1 MFTTL
6 APAEKK
12 NKSKSAN
19 SNNKTTQ
26 LKVLPSIVKP
36 IQLKGSE
43 EESLQGK
50 FKSANNQPAQLMAEE
65 EEAIQGKFESANQP
79 AQLMEEEEPLQGK
92 FESANQPAQLME
104 EEEPLQGKFESAN
117 QPAQLME
124 EEEPLQGKFDTVQ
137 LNKYLNL
144 KNRINPKDK
153 EKEEE
158 PLQGKFESANQ
169 PAQLM
174 EEEEPLQGKFESTNQ
189 PAQLMEEEEPLQG
202 KFESTNQPAQLMEEE
217 EPLQGKFESTN
228 QPAQLMEEE
237 EPLQGKFESTNQPAQ
252 LMAEEEPL
260 QGKFES
266 SERKSSPNWSFQL
279 KSNIGNS
286 TNSETTQ
293 KSTPTA
299 NKTGLP
305 DTLKSGVEQLSG
317 VSMDDVKVNY
327 NSSAPAQLHAH
338 AYAQGKSIHVAP
350 GQEKHLPHEAWHVAQ
365 QKQGRVQ
372 PTKQL
377 KGKVPVNDDKGLENE
392 ADVMGAKA
400 VAQGKLI
407 KISKPIQKKQ
417 VNGVNKFSPV
427 SQRVVIQRK
436 PTDIYA
442 MIENANKLLSDNIF
456 TSDLGTESTILGK
469 ALEAT
474 DGLAAGAGGAN
485 KIVSGAANVV
495 GALGDAA
502 SSAVGGAA
510 EAAQG
515 IVEAVGIGIR
525 IVTSSISAACSM
537 DKTFK
542 GDEKKFTGG
551 GKAAVQLGELLR
563 QGAKAANLVL
573 THVNGSVSG
582 SIMSML
588 PGLGL
593 AIAGCDLLVNAYT
606 AYNASTAQ
614 EQMGDVANLYRND
627 LTLVLGAPPE
637 TFGELFQNEKRGK
650 FFNRETYLR
659 IRPNSSAM
667 LEEAKNGDF
676 SAQQA
681 FLRFN
686 SLPLD
691 TDFEKLYKAIRYYE
705 LGSKMQEINQK
716 RKIQGMRNIFTD
728 LIQIGA
734 EIAKIFPA
742 DGGITAGVLTG
753 VAGGAKAAQAAGKF
767 LQTQGR
773 NLGIPGSDS
782 NRSENAKHLEYVTH
796 TKSIYQYIADIDPS
810 WEVDD
815 ESQLIK
821 AEQFI
826 SATGADLGT
835 VFSLTGKPQAEFLVR
850 AMKKGR

>member
-1 MFTTL
+1 
-6 APAEKK
+6 
-12 NKSKSAN
+12 
-19 SNNKTTQ
+19 
-26 LKVLPSIVKP
+26 
-36 IQLKGSE
+36 
-43 EESLQGK
+43 
-50 FKSANNQPAQLMAEE
+50 
-65 EEAIQGKFESANQP
+65 
-79 AQLMEEEEPLQGK
+79 MEEEEPLQGK
-92 FESANQPAQLME
+92 FESA
-104 EEEPLQGKFESAN
+104 
-117 QPAQLME
+117 
-124 EEEPLQGKFDTVQ
+124 
-137 LNKYLNL
+137 
-144 KNRINPKDK
+144 
-153 EKEEE
+153 
-158 PLQGKFESANQ
+158 
-169 PAQLM
+169 
-174 EEEEPLQGKFESTNQ
+174 
-189 PAQLMEEEEPLQG
+189 
-202 KFESTNQPAQLMEEE
+202 NQPAQLMEEE

-286 TNSETTQ
+286 TNSSTTQ
-293 KSTPTA
+293 KSAPTA

-338 AYAQGKSIHVAP
+338 AYAQGTSIHVAP

-417 VNGVNKFSPV
+417 VNGANKFSPV

-436 PTDIYA
+436 PADILA
-442 MIENANKLLSDNIF
+442 MVNNAKKLIGDGIF
-456 TSDLGTESTILGK
+456 TDDLGTESTILGK
-469 ALEAT
+469 ANEAV
-474 DGLAAGAGGAN
+474 DGMAAGVGGVN
-485 KIVSGAANVV
+485 KMVSTAANIV
-495 GALGDAA
+495 GSLGDAA
-502 SSAVGGAA
+502 SSAFGGAS

-515 IVEAVGIGIR
+515 IVEAVGISIR
-525 IVTSSISAACSM
+525 IVTSTISAVCAM
-537 DKTFK
+537 DNTLK
-542 GDEKKFTGG
+542 GDEKKFTGV
-551 GKAAVQLGELLR
+551 GKAAVHLGELLR
-563 QGAKAANLVL
+563 QGAKAANLVMSN
-573 THVNGSVSG
+573 VNGVSG
-582 SIMSML
+582 AVMSML

-606 AYNASTAQ
+606 SYNASTAQ
-614 EQMGDVANLYRND
+614 EQMGDVADLYRKD
-627 LTLVLGAPPE
+627 LTTILGAPPE
-637 TFGELFQNEKRGK
+637 TFGKLFQNEKRGK
-650 FFNRETYLR
+650 YFNRETYLR
-659 IRPNSSAM
+659 IKPGSSAL
-667 LEEAKNGDF
+667 LEEAKGGDS

-681 FLRFN
+681 FLQQN

-691 TDFEKLYKAIRYYE
+691 TDFDKLYKAIRYYE

-728 LIQIGA
+728 LIRIGA

-767 LQTQGR
+767 LQGQAR
-773 NLGIPGSDS
+773 NVRLGDS
-782 NRSENAKHLEYVTH
+782 NRSENSKHLEYVTH
-796 TKSIYQYIADIDPS
+796 TKSIYQFIAGIDNS
-810 WEVDD
+810 EGA
-815 ESQLIK
+815 ENASQLIK

-826 SATGADLGT
+826 SATGADLDT
-835 VFSLTGKPQAEFLVR
+835 VFSLTDKPQAEFLVR